1 MSIQDNQWFA
11 DITDFFEEHGGS
23 LSQDQRGELHELC
36 THVPRRS
43 ESGDLWYRRFGEEA
57 VKNLKLTKER
67 DALAERD
74 ALQAEVQRLTGERDA
89 ARTVMAQAVERMESL
104 HVYDTRDAGPCYV
117 CDPINEIAEDLRAI
131 LSAPTEKT
139 DNA

>member
-1 MSIQDNQWFA
+1 
-11 DITDFFEEHGGS
+11 
-23 LSQDQRGELHELC
+23 
-36 THVPRRS
+36 
-43 ESGDLWYRRFGEEA
+43 
-57 VKNLKLTKER
+57 
-67 DALAERD
+67 
-74 ALQAEVQRLTGERDA
+74 
-89 ARTVMAQAVERMESL
+89 MAQAVERMESL

>member
-67 DALAERD
+67 DALAERAIITID
-74 ALQAEVQRLTGERDA
+74 GTVVCLYCGRGQRPTKG
-89 ARTVMAQAVERMESL
+89 
-104 HVYDTRDAGPCYV
+104 DTQ
-117 CDPINEIAEDLRAI
+117 
-131 LSAPTEKT
+131 
-139 DNA
+139 